1 MKKIIKKPLQVFR
14 ALIKRCARKSL
25 ESVSTEANT
34 RELKPGARRLQ
45 SELEELPERPGWV
58 VSPSSE
64 TGQPL
69 CSPASHAPSILE
81 GHPPPSCP
89 PAQPGDPRGAGAAY
103 SELLLPPWL
112 RGSVGRLESSTWIP
126 RELTARA
133 PGLSSSGYSLWPF
146 PPWASLT
153 RQAAKI
159 EGLLCLQD
167 QCKRKTR
174 GLCLNRF

>member
-126 RELTARA
+126 RELPARIRIVTTAST
-133 PGLSSSGYSLWPF
+133 GSFSSTM
-146 PPWASLT
+146 T
-153 RQAAKI
+153 RQRLSRAALTWK
-159 EGLLCLQD
+159 EGFSVVAPI
-167 QCKRKTR
+167 RVMVPHST
-174 GLCLNRF
+174 